1 MGPST
6 NKFLL
11 FKLKLK
17 KNFETTQKLDRSSRN
32 NELRSIIRRKF
43 SKKLPLKILAEK
55 ILYLKMASR
64 SPSVF
69 IAYHRLSRFGCLER
83 VCRYQQFNQSLK

>member
-32 NELRSIIRRKF
+32 NELRSTMWTKF
-43 SKKLPLKILAEK
+43 SKKMPLKILAENF
-55 ILYLKMASR
+55 LCLKNDVALSL
-64 SPSVF
+64 F

-83 VCRYQQFNQSLK
+83 VCRYQKFNQLLK